1 MSCAFQAG
9 SSPPLVEPG
18 DEEFE
23 LMLRSG
29 PKGTTMGSPNN
40 QKGQTSVGLM
50 LFYFGLVYFM
60 QGLGQAS
67 GLVSQPLQFFFK
79 EALGLDPAQ
88 VTQYLSILTFPWII
102 KPLYGLVS
110 DYVPLLGYRRKTW
123 LIAMNSVAS
132 LGFLWLSGLT
142 APAMIV
148 WAMMLTAFGTA
159 SSDVIVD
166 ALMVEKGKALNATGR
181 FQSVQWFWFYVAA
194 IGTSLLGGYLCSIFA
209 PATALHIAAAIT
221 VLAPLSV
228 VVASWLIV
236 KEEKATVNL
245 NGLKHTFVKPLAKV
259 KPLYLVLSGVLL
271 VAAFAYF
278 GTTAIWAL
286 PFMIALFALR
296 TKTLW
301 FVALFIA
308 FWNFSPS
315 FGTPFYYHMTDTLKF
330 SQDFIGQL
338 GAISAVGSVLGAL
351 AYGRYF
357 SKKTFKFQMLF
368 SIITG
373 VIGTLSYLSLIQNS
387 AHAAAIA
394 ITLNL
399 VFGVCSMVAVLATLT
414 LAARACPEESEGFTF
429 AALMSVNNAAAQV
442 SAIVGAK
449 LYVSVFAN
457 SMTPLIFVSAAFTFA
472 CVFLLPLLNGVSD
485 ETTKPEGEAKKDNP
499 PSDEKK

>member
-1 MSCAFQAG
+1 
-9 SSPPLVEPG
+9 
-18 DEEFE
+18 
-23 LMLRSG
+23 
-29 PKGTTMGSPNN
+29 MGSPNN
-40 QKGQTSVGLM
+40 NKTQTSVGVL

-67 GLVSQPLQFFFK
+67 GLVSQPLNFFFK

-88 VTQYLSILTFPWII
+88 VTEYLSILTFPWII
-102 KPLYGLVS
+102 KPLYGLLS

-123 LIAMNSVAS
+123 LMTMNALAC
-132 LGFLWLSGLT
+132 LGFLWLTGLS

-159 SSDVIVD
+159 ASDVIVD

-181 FQSVQWFWFYVAA
+181 FQSVQWFWFYVAS
-194 IGTSLLGGYLCSIFA
+194 IGTSLIGGYLCSIF
-209 PATALHIAAAIT
+209 PPSQALQIAAVIT
-221 VLAPLSV
+221 FLAPLSV
-228 VVASWLIV
+228 FIASWVIV
-236 KEEKATVNL
+236 KEEKAKVNL
-245 NGLKHTFVKPLAKV
+245 GGLKQTFVKPLARV
-259 KPLYLVLSGVLL
+259 KPLYLVLSAVLL
-271 VAAFAYF
+271 VAAFCYV
-278 GTTAIWAL
+278 GTKAIWAL
-286 PFMIALFALR
+286 PFLIALFALR

-315 FGTPFYYHMTDTLKF
+315 FGTPFYYHMVDTLKF

-338 GAISAVGSVLGAL
+338 GAISAVGSVLGAI

-357 SKKTFKFQMLF
+357 SKKTFRFQLMF
-368 SIITG
+368 SIVTG
-373 VIGTLSYLSLIQNS
+373 VIGTVSYLSLVSFS

-399 VFGVCSMVAVLATLT
+399 VFGVCSMVAILATLT
-414 LAARACPEESEGFTF
+414 LAARACPSDSEGFTF

-449 LYVSVFAN
+449 LYVGVFASN
-457 SMTPLIFVSAAFTFA
+457 LTPLIWVSAAFTFA
-472 CVFLLPLLNGVSD
+472 CIFLLPLLKGVSD
-485 ETTKPEGEAKKDNP
+485 EANKVEETDKKDKEN
-499 PSDEKK
+499 SGDKE